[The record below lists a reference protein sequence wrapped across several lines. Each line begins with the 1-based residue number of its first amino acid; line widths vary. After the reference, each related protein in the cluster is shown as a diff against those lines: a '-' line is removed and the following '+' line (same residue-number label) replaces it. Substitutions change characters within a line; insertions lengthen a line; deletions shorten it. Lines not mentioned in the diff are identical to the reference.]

1 MNERNIDTVKTEI
14 EAAIAKDPV
23 VLFVKGTPS
32 MPMCGFSKGVM
43 DVFQS
48 LGVTYKTYDVLEDSL
63 IREGVK
69 QFTQWPTIPQIFIKG
84 EFIGGYDIVKE
95 MYQKGEL
102 QKMLAEVTEARN

>member
-1 MNERNIDTVKTEI
+1 MSERNIETVKTEI
-14 EAAIAKDPV
+14 EALVAKDPI
-23 VLFVKGTPS
+23 VLFVKGNAA

-43 DVFQS
+43 DVFQN
-48 LGVTYKTYDVLEDSL
+48 LGVAFKTYDVLEDSL

-95 MYQKGEL
+95 LYQKGEL
-102 QKMLAEVTEARN
+102 QKMIAEATEVRN